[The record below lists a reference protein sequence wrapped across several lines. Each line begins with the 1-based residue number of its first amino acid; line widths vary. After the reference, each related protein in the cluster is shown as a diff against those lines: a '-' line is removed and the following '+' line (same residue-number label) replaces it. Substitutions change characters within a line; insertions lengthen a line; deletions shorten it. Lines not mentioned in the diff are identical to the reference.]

1 MKTSEPQQYALQD
14 LKAQIDAGNVGELLL
29 LRPLMVDGKES
40 IAGVAARV
48 FCTTPGYAWVLDK
61 VTTRQDV
68 TPYVACQCESWDT
81 LLRYI
86 EGVQTESRN
95 WTIHKPPNPTP
106 SNNI

>member
-14 LKAQIDAGNVGELLL
+14 LKAHIDMGNVGELMLL
-29 LRPLMVDGKES
+29 QPLVIDENEYA
-40 IAGVAARV
+40 AGVAVRV
-48 FCTTPGYAWVLDK
+48 FRTTPGYAWVLDK

-81 LLRYI
+81 LLGYI

-95 WTIHKPPNPTP
+95 WTIIKPPNTTQ